1 MVTEEGLEDQLLAI
15 VLRLER
21 PDLAKLREELI
32 EQQTS
37 FMITLAELEKS
48 LLKQL
53 SEAEGDILE
62 NVTLIENLEESKRIS
77 DDINIKVAAG
87 KETEAMISETSE
99 NYRPAGRRGAL
110 VFFLMGEIVKI
121 HSF

>member
-1 MVTEEGLEDQLLAI
+1 MVTEDGLEDQLLAI

-32 EQQTS
+32 EQQTQ
-37 FMITLAELEKS
+37 FMITLSTLEKS

-87 KETEAMISETSE
+87 KETEQMIAETAE
-99 NYRPAGRRGAL
+99 N
-110 VFFLMGEIVKI
+110 
-121 HSF
+121 